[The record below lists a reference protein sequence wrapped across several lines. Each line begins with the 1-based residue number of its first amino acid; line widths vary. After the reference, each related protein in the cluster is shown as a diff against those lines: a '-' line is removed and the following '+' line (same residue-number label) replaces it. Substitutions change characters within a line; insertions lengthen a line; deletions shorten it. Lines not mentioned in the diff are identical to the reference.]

1 MNFWLAVLLIISLI
15 MVFKKRGDICSAIG
29 KVIYARGKSDKWKF
43 FIELSDKIGGISF
56 QNRLMNAYLTLKE
69 GDPDTANKKFVL
81 LSMEKLT
88 PQQKIQLKG
97 SHALVYW
104 KQGDVKEAIEML
116 EEVVEV
122 APSTSVYGS
131 LGYMYIYNGQLSKAL
146 EFNLKAYDYNSDDAI
161 IVDNLALTYYKTG
174 DFTNAQKYYE
184 ELMAKN
190 PTFPEAYFGY
200 GQLLFELGD
209 RERGLALVK
218 ESLSKNF
225 SFLTMISRNEIHE
238 FLEAHELSEN

>member
-1 MNFWLAVLLIISLI
+1 MNFWLAVILIITFVML
-15 MVFKKRGDICSAIG
+15 FKKRGDICSVIG
-29 KVIYARGKSDKWKF
+29 KLIYARGKSDKWKF
-43 FIELSDKIGGISF
+43 FIELSDKIGGINFS
-56 QNRLMNAYLTLKE
+56 NRLMNAYLILKE

-88 PQQKIQLKG
+88 REQKIQLKG

-104 KQGDVKEAIEML
+104 KRGEVKEAIEML

-146 EFNLKAYDYNSDDAI
+146 EFNQTAYEYNSDDAI

-174 DFTNAQKYYE
+174 DFTNAQKFYE
-184 ELMAKN
+184 ELMTKN

-200 GQLLFELGD
+200 GQLLIEIGD

-218 ESLSKNF
+218 EALSKNF
-225 SFLTMISRNEIHE
+225 SFLTMITRAEIHE
-238 FLEAHELSEN
+238 FIEKNEQQI

>member
-1 MNFWLAVLLIISLI
+1 MNFWLAVLLIITFF

-29 KVIYARGKSDKWKF
+29 KVIYQRGKSDKWKY

-56 QNRLMNAYLTLKE
+56 SNRLMNAYLTLKE

-88 PQQKIQLKG
+88 REQKIQLKG

-104 KQGDVKEAIEML
+104 KKGDVKEAIEML
-116 EEVVEV
+116 EEVVEA

-146 EFNLKAYDYNSDDAI
+146 EFNTTAYDYNSDDAI
-161 IVDNLALTYYKTG
+161 IVDNLALTYYKMG
-174 DFTNAQKYYE
+174 DFANAHKFYE

-200 GQLLFELGD
+200 GQLLVDMGD
-209 RERGLALVK
+209 RERGVSLAK
-218 ESLSKNF
+218 EALSKNF
-225 SFLTMISRNEIHE
+225 SFLTMITRGEIREFIEKNEI
-238 FLEAHELSEN
+238 SE